1 MVNFVIIPYPPFIR
15 KVSIC
20 FIKLVKLYQT
30 WKPFLKIF
38 IVGSWNWLQ
47 SSWRI
52 FFERYFHFLPF
63 EIHISTIAKNRCI
76 YYVNISFYKDICLSV
91 YIVCLPSYFRNP
103 RQAFLTAGR
112 IQLLSVSSFFKFLSF
127 IFVSPFFI
135 NSSKF
140 FSKKRFTSV
149 FSFFDCYKWHTK

>member
-1 MVNFVIIPYPPFIR
+1 MFLKNRIYHTSESWCKCLVDFVIIPYPPFIR

-76 YYVNISFYKDICLSV
+76 YYVNISFYKDICLCV
-91 YIVCLPSYFRNP
+91 HCMFTFVFQEPPTGFSYSRENPTAFR
-103 RQAFLTAGR
+103 
-112 IQLLSVSSFFKFLSF
+112 LLIL
-127 IFVSPFFI
+127 
-135 NSSKF
+135 
-140 FSKKRFTSV
+140 
-149 FSFFDCYKWHTK
+149 